1 MSGKEASSELDKR
14 RFPRHEGGTK
24 AFAVAITKTKP
35 KKFLAKELPMR
46 MEFLFWIRPWKFV
59 LRSAFDYLPCKA
71 FASCS

>member
-46 MEFLFWIRPWKFV
+46 MEFLFFLDSTMEVCAAI
-59 LRSAFDYLPCKA
+59 SI
-71 FASCS
+71 

>member
-46 MEFLFWIRPWKFV
+46 MEFLFF
-59 LRSAFDYLPCKA
+59 
-71 FASCS
+71 